1 MKNVFLYF
9 IKAIA
14 ALYFVIFIVAEIDIL
29 LAMLNGEPEGLVLG
43 FTADLSSLFFSAI
56 VIIGLGF
63 IISVPVKQ
71 KPTN

>member
-14 ALYFVIFIVAEIDIL
+14 ALYFVIFIVAVIDII
-29 LAMLNGEPEGLVLG
+29 LAMINGEPVGLVLG
-43 FTADLSSLFFSAI
+43 FTSDFLTLFLSITLVIASAI
-56 VIIGLGF
+56 